1 LPYADLPL
9 ADDCD
14 CCAPGWDQVNST
26 VFWYATRASGI
37 VALVLLTSTMVL
49 GLTTTART
57 RTRNWP
63 GFARQELHRRLAMIS
78 MVFLAIHVVTSILDT
93 YVHIGWASVLV
104 PFTSSY
110 SRFWV
115 GMGTVA
121 VDLMMA
127 VFVSSLLRTRM
138 KPATWRGLHWLA
150 YACWPVAL
158 AHTFGVG
165 TDAGEPWVI
174 ALGASCILAV
184 AAALLGRL
192 RATAKRA
199 AARPGGETEITSI
212 GQPVL
217 TSSAWGAGH
226 GH

>member
-1 LPYADLPL
+1 
-9 ADDCD
+9 
-14 CCAPGWDQVNST
+14 VNST
-26 VFWYATRASGI
+26 VLWYATRASGI

-57 RTRNWP
+57 RTPNWP
-63 GFARQELHRRLAMIS
+63 GFAHQELHRRLAMIS

-93 YVHIGWASVLV
+93 YVHIGWASALV

-121 VDLMMA
+121 IDLMLA
-127 VFVSSLLRTRM
+127 VFVSSLLRARM
-138 KPATWRGLHWLA
+138 KPGTWRGLHWLA
-150 YACWPVAL
+150 YGCWPVAL
-158 AHTFGVG
+158 VHTFGVG

-174 ALGASCILAV
+174 ALGAFCVLAV
-184 AAALLGRL
+184 GVGLLGRL
-192 RATAKRA
+192 RANAKRA
-199 AARPGGETEITSI
+199 EARVGDSTGAGPIER
-212 GQPVL
+212 PVL
-217 TSSAWGAGH
+217 ASSSRGAGH